1 MIESGICHNCFAV
14 NNVLRCQ
21 SYKNSLS
28 ANSFRSHEAQK
39 KPNVQHNRENKVHW
53 YTNEYIFQRVSLSL
67 KLSDFHATYKLYS
80 P

>member
-1 MIESGICHNCFAV
+1 MKSISFMIESGICHNCFAV

-39 KPNVQHNRENKVHW
+39 KPNNTIIYLTTCAAQSGKQSTLVH
-53 YTNEYIFQRVSLSL
+53 
-67 KLSDFHATYKLYS
+67 
-80 P
+80 